1 MSFFRNVVLLPLT
14 AGRLIKE
21 GSSCRDGSIA
31 SGVLLAFMTAVLS
44 AIIIVKELTTS
55 TDNEN
60 ININFILVIF
70 GLHILG
76 LVTCI
81 CLPIRL
87 RNPDTYTNTTEH
99 QHKLS
104 KLRLACLCVFGLF
117 AFFHASIHLSCDI
130 MCSINTSELLCTL
143 RMVHAI
149 LQIVHYPVQIAFFAS
164 FLNRKLK
171 PSIFVHYLLM
181 AQMGFHIISWNY
193 QMLEGLRFSAKS
205 TFSNNTFECGNN
217 TEIHQ
222 VIQLTEH
229 FISPMTVAF
238 NLMTVLL
245 IAMYWPVAT
254 SDEALHIELDPIIT
268 DEDDETSLLLNDKRN
283 PQSDCARDSHVTNSI
298 IAFIMG
304 IVTNCPLFGISIAL
318 SYNNSDS
325 IHEVYEIVHLISKI
339 ILLIFIARGFNL
351 LAKQCQVIHHHVDGF
366 TLSNFLLGFGMWGL
380 VFHETFRLLTVIR
393 EGSTSVKPAYIIQ
406 ILLTTVTAAQLTIFM
421 LQMKYYKRKSSP
433 PSFSS
438 IRGNSLFLAGY
449 IFVYW
454 IIDTFVEFSV
464 RSTTNPEI
472 DIFLP
477 YLDMAEQIVYPFVIF
492 FRFQCTLFLTM
503 N

>member
-1 MSFFRNVVLLPLT
+1 MLCCRNVVSLPFT
-14 AGRLIKE
+14 AGRLIIE

-31 SGVLLAFMTAVLS
+31 SGLLLALMTAVLS
-44 AIIIVKELTTS
+44 AIIIAKELTPS
-55 TDNEN
+55 TDDEI
-60 ININFILVIF
+60 INISFIVVIL

-76 LVTCI
+76 LVI
-81 CLPIRL
+81 IRL

-104 KLRLACLCVFGLF
+104 KLTLACLCVFGLF
-117 AFFHASIHLSCDI
+117 AFFHASIHLSCNI

-171 PSIFVHYLLM
+171 PSIFVHYLFM

-193 QMLEGLRFSAKS
+193 HMLEGLRFSAKS
-205 TFSNNTFECGNN
+205 TFSNNTFECGNT

-222 VIQLTEH
+222 VIQLTEY
-229 FISPMTVAF
+229 FTFPTVVGF
-238 NLMTVLL
+238 DLMTVLL
-245 IAMYWPVAT
+245 VAMYWPVAT
-254 SDEALHIELDPIIT
+254 RDEALHNELDPIKT
-268 DEDDETSLLLNDKRN
+268 DEDVETSLLLNDKRN

-304 IVTNCPLFGISIAL
+304 IVTNCPLFGIKIAR
-318 SYNNSDS
+318 SYNNSHS
-325 IHEVYEIVHLISKI
+325 IHEAYDIVHLISKI
-339 ILLIFIARGFNL
+339 ILLIVITRGFNL

-380 VFHETFRLLTVIR
+380 VFHETFRLVTVIR
-393 EGSTSVKPAYIIQ
+393 EGSTSVKPVYIIQ
-406 ILLTTVTAAQLTIFM
+406 TLLTSVTAAQLTIFM

-449 IFVYW
+449 IGMYW
-454 IIDTFVEFSV
+454 IMNTFVEFSV
-464 RSTTNPEI
+464 RSTTDPEI

-477 YLDMAEQIVYPFVIF
+477 YLVMAKQIVFPFVIF
-492 FRFQCTLFLTM
+492 FRFQCTLLLTM

>member
-1 MSFFRNVVLLPLT
+1 MMSFFRNVVLLPLT

-21 GSSCRDGSIA
+21 GSSYRDGSIA
-31 SGVLLAFMTAVLS
+31 TGVLLAFMTAVLS
-44 AIIIVKELTTS
+44 AIIIVQELAPS
-55 TDNEN
+55 TDNRIIE
-60 ININFILVIF
+60 INFTVVFL

-87 RNPDTYTNTTEH
+87 RNSHTYTNITEH
-99 QHKLS
+99 QHRLS
-104 KLRLACLCVFGLF
+104 KLRLACFCFFGMF
-117 AFFHASIHLSCDI
+117 AFYHATIHLSCDI
-130 MCSINTSELLCTL
+130 MCSINTSELLCNL
-143 RMVHAI
+143 RMGHNI
-149 LQIVHYPVQIAFFAS
+149 LQIVHYPLQIAFFAS
-164 FLNRKLK
+164 FLSCKLK
-171 PSIFVHYLLM
+171 PSIFVYYLFM

-193 QMLEGLRFSAKS
+193 HMLEGLRFSAKS
-205 TFSNNTFECGNN
+205 TFSKNTFECGNN
-217 TEIHQ
+217 TELHQ

-229 FISPMTVAF
+229 FTSPTAVAF

-245 IAMYWPVAT
+245 IAMYWPVT
-254 SDEALHIELDPIIT
+254 TRDEPLHIELGPVIT
-268 DEDDETSLLLNDKRN
+268 DEDDETSLLINDNRN

-318 SYNNSDS
+318 SFNNSHS
-325 IHEVYEIVHLISKI
+325 IFDVYEIIHLISKI

-351 LAKQCQVIHHHVDGF
+351 LAKQCQVIRHHVDGF

-380 VFHETFRLLTVIR
+380 IFHDTFRLLTVIR
-393 EGSTSVKPAYIIQ
+393 EGSTRVNAVYIIQ
-406 ILLTTVTAAQLTIFM
+406 NLLTSVTAAQLTIFM

-464 RSTTNPEI
+464 RNTTNPKLI
-472 DIFLP
+472 YSFHI
-477 YLDMAEQIVYPFVIF
+477 
-492 FRFQCTLFLTM
+492 
-503 N
+503 